1 MPCEPIWVERNL
13 TETDALSVAAYA
25 NKLARDRG
33 IPLRYEAVPLS
44 AGAELPDELI
54 MPAKEACK
62 LCSIDGCYEPIEGK
76 DRCGKHVNFTGIRGE
91 TAR

>member
-1 MPCEPIWVERNL
+1 MTMKMAGVIAWPAGVTGAPAMAWPAGVTGATGIWPQPI
-13 TETDALSVAAYA
+13 
-25 NKLARDRG
+25 
-33 IPLRYEAVPLS
+33 
-44 AGAELPDELI
+44 ELPDELI
-54 MPAKEACK
+54 MSAKEACK